1 VTGRSDTSFRDGNNP
16 VQGMNDFARE
26 SAEDARDE
34 ATTAQQ
40 VIRVLVAEDSQ
51 DEADRIRAMLES
63 NDAALFQLFFTS
75 DIEGAL
81 QILQDSVVDA
91 MLLDLTLE
99 EDIGL
104 EALQRAKVAAITVPI
119 LVMTNDDDPQQA
131 IRALRD
137 GAQDYVVKERLD
149 GALLGRSILYAVE
162 RHRML
167 NELRA
172 ARKREHELATRDP
185 LTKLL
190 NRTSFLEQA
199 ERSLAYASRKQRRVA
214 MLYFDLDGFKNV
226 NDTWGHGVGD
236 ELLKCIAERVNVTM
250 RRSDFAARVGGDE
263 FVILIHDAN
272 VDHSGARVVEHLLE
286 SIAKPIRL
294 GQHELWITTSVG
306 VAVWP
311 DDGGTP
317 EQLMRNA
324 DTAMYHAKKAG
335 KNRFRY
341 YSHEMDDAVSKRLE
355 LEAGL
360 RHAIERDEFSLVYQ
374 PQVDAMDGRLIG
386 AEALLRWNFGHRGWI
401 EPSVFI
407 PIAEETGLITEIGE
421 WVAMRACATVQRWDR
436 MGLHLPTVAI
446 NVTRRQI
453 HGGGFTDI
461 AIRALRDYDLSPD
474 RLQIELTESGLI
486 QDRAAVTEA
495 LGPLRALGIPVA
507 IDDFGTGLSSLT
519 SLREMPVD
527 GMKIDRSFV
536 GSMADDAVARTIVR
550 TVIGLANGLGL
561 RLLAEGVETT
571 LQRDA
576 LLRLGCHHMQGFLFS
591 KAISEVEMEAAL
603 ASREPPWQQH
613 VDGCLEI
620 PDEPER

>member
-1 VTGRSDTSFRDGNNP
+1 MNESD
-16 VQGMNDFARE
+16 RE
-26 SAEDARDE
+26 FAEDARDE
-34 ATTAQQ
+34 AKAAQQ
-40 VIRVLVAEDSQ
+40 VIRVLVAEDSR
-51 DEADRIRAMLES
+51 DDAERIREMLES
-63 NDAALFQLFFTS
+63 NEAALFQLFFTN

-99 EDIGL
+99 EEIGL
-104 EALQRAKVAAITVPI
+104 EALQRAKVAAVTVPI
-119 LVMTNDDDPQQA
+119 VVMTNDDDQQQA

-149 GALLGRSILYAVE
+149 GALLARSILYAVE

-172 ARKREHELATRDP
+172 ARQREHELATRDP

-214 MLYFDLDGFKNV
+214 MLYFDLDGFKSV
-226 NDTWGHGVGD
+226 NDTWGHSVGD
-236 ELLKCIAERVNVTM
+236 ELLKCIAERVDVTM

-263 FVILIHDAN
+263 FVLLIHDAN
-272 VDHSGARVVEHLLE
+272 VDHSGARVAEHLIE
-286 SIAKPIRL
+286 GIAEPIRL

-306 VAVWP
+306 VAMWP
-311 DDGGTP
+311 NDGETP

-335 KNRFRY
+335 KNRFSY
-341 YSHEMDDAVSKRLE
+341 YGREMDDAVSKRLE

-360 RHAIERDEFSLVYQ
+360 RHATEKDEFSLVYQ
-374 PQVDAMDGRLIG
+374 PQVDATDGRLIG
-386 AEALLRWNFGHRGWI
+386 AEALLRWNFGGRGWI

-421 WVAMRACATVQRWDR
+421 WVAMHACETVRRWDR
-436 MGLHLPTVAI
+436 IGLHLPTVAI

-453 HGGGFTDI
+453 HGGGFPDL
-461 AIRALRDYDLSPD
+461 AIRALRDYELSPD
-474 RLQIELTESGLI
+474 RLQIELTESGLV
-486 QDRAAVTEA
+486 QDRDAVTDA
-495 LGPLRALGIPVA
+495 LGPLRALGMPIA

-536 GSMADDAVARTIVR
+536 MGMADDAVARTIVR
-550 TVIGLANGLGL
+550 MVISLANGLGL

-571 LQRDA
+571 EQRDA

-591 KAISEVEMEAAL
+591 KALSEVEMEAAL
-603 ASREPPWQQH
+603 ASREPPWQRH

-620 PDEPER
+620 ADETER